1 MMAQRH
7 PREAARTARVVQ
19 WGTIFG
25 DVRDAV
31 FQLNEHIGTMID
43 TESVARAQVLVDPH
57 VHARKT
63 TRALADLPYPD
74 AVTDAVIPRAARRSH
89 VWQRVTGDV
98 DDPWAWLQ
106 NRDDPETIAYLE
118 AENAFAD
125 SWFAQGS
132 PSIDD
137 VFGEI
142 KSRVIETDM
151 SVPVQ
156 HGDWWYVS
164 QTHEGLA
171 YPVHCRGRSAET
183 ATDTVLLDEN
193 IEAGDNE
200 YFSVGVFEIDRSH
213 SFAAWSRDVD
223 GSERYEMLVRDLSTG
238 NDLTDRLAGT
248 SYAGAAFSS
257 DATQLF
263 YVLNDEAMRP
273 YRVMRHQVGTPQSD
287 DVEVFTEPDERFYV
301 GVGATRS
308 GRFIVVETASRT
320 SSECRI
326 IDAARPLEAPTLVR
340 GRTPEVEYSVD
351 DWGDRFVILT
361 NLDAVDFR
369 IMTATHDRPGE
380 WIEIEP
386 HVAGRRITDVDAFEG
401 FLAITEWSDAQPRI
415 RLLHRDGSRSV
426 VPIIDEPHD
435 IDLEANPEW
444 STTTLRFAY
453 QSMLTPPTVAELDV
467 AAGNVITL
475 KRVETPNIDLDA
487 YVSFREWAVADDG
500 TRVPLD
506 IMVRRDTPTD
516 GNAPGVLYA
525 YGSYEYSIPPRFS
538 VSRFSMLDR
547 GWLWAIAH
555 PRGGGELGRRW
566 YLEGRLLAKRNTF
579 TDTIA
584 CARHLEER
592 SLVGPRKVAVYGGS
606 AGGLL
611 VGACLNI
618 SPESFGAAVAAVPF
632 VDVVS
637 TMSDPS
643 LPLTVTEWEEWGDP
657 REEPWASYML
667 SYSPYDNVRQRDY
680 PPLYVTAGLNDP
692 RVGYHEPAK
701 WVAKLRALETP
712 PNVYFRCEM
721 GAGHG
726 GPSGRYEHW
735 RDEAHNLVFM
745 LRMLT
750 PRQ

>member
-1 MMAQRH
+1 M
-7 PREAARTARVVQ
+7 
-19 WGTIFG
+19 
-25 DVRDAV
+25 
-31 FQLNEHIGTMID
+31 L
-43 TESVARAQVLVDPH
+43 
-57 VHARKT
+57 
-63 TRALADLPYPD
+63 LPYPD
-74 AVTDAVIPRAARRSH
+74 AVTDAVMPRAARRSH

-118 AENAFAD
+118 SENAYAD
-125 SWFAQGS
+125 AWFGRGI

-137 VFGEI
+137 VFAEI
-142 KSRVIETDM
+142 KSRVVETDM
-151 SVPVQ
+151 SVPVR

-164 QTHEGLA
+164 QTQEGLA
-171 YPVHCRGRSAET
+171 YPVHCRGRSAAT
-183 ATDTVLLDEN
+183 ATESVLLDEN
-193 IEAGDNE
+193 LEAGDND
-200 YFSVGVFEIDRSH
+200 YFSVGVFEIDRTH
-213 SFAAWSRDVD
+213 SFAAWSRDID
-223 GSERYEMLVRDLSTG
+223 GSERYEMLVRNLATGTDL
-238 NDLTDRLAGT
+238 DDRLQGT

-257 DATQLF
+257 DAAHLF

-273 YRVMRHQVGTPQSD
+273 FRVMRHRMGTPQST
-287 DVEVFTEPDERFYV
+287 DVEVYIEPDERFFV
-301 GVGATRS
+301 GVGLTRS
-308 GRFIVVETASRT
+308 GRFIMIESASRT
-320 SSECRI
+320 SSECMV
-326 IDAARPLEAPTLVR
+326 IDAANPLDDPRLVR
-340 GRTPEVEYSVD
+340 PRAADVEYSID
-351 DWGDRFVILT
+351 DWGDRFVVLT
-361 NLDAVDFR
+361 NLDAMDFR
-369 IMTATHDRPGE
+369 IMTAPHDNPGE
-380 WIEIEP
+380 WTELEP
-386 HVAGRRITDVDAFEG
+386 HEAGRRITDVDAFEG
-401 FLAITEWSDAQPRI
+401 FLAITEWKDAQPRI
-415 RLLHRDGSRSV
+415 RLVHRDGRRSV
-426 VPIIDEPHD
+426 VPVIDEPHD
-435 IDLEANPEW
+435 VDLDSNPEW
-444 STTTLRFAY
+444 ATTMLRFAY

-467 AAGNVITL
+467 ESGDVKVL
-475 KRVETPNIDLDA
+475 KRVETPNLDLGD

-506 IMVRRDTPTD
+506 VMVRRDTPTD
-516 GNAPGVLYA
+516 GTAPGVLYA

-566 YLEGRLLAKRNTF
+566 YLEGRLLDKRNTF

-584 CARHLEER
+584 CAKHLEDR
-592 SLVGPRKVAVYGGS
+592 ALVGRRKIAVYGGS

-657 REEPWASYML
+657 RVEPWASYML
-667 SYSPYDNVRQRDY
+667 SYSPYDNVQQRDY

-701 WVAKLRALETP
+701 WVAKLRALDAP
-712 PNVYFRCEM
+712 PVVYFRCEM

-750 PRQ
+750 PRR